1 MTVGERIKKIR
12 NKLGMSQVDFADKIN
27 VAKQTLYK
35 YENNIITNIPSDK
48 IEAAAQLGNV
58 SPAYLMGW
66 NDEPIEMQYSTL
78 SSHNSESLSRYA
90 EYLYLAERQLVTD
103 RNSDKYIDFIIASK
117 INRLNS
123 TGRKEALKRITELTK
138 ISWYTDIDDME
149 TNAAQART
157 DIDVPEETD
166 TSDDDIMNDK
176 DF

>member
-1 MTVGERIKKIR
+1 
-12 NKLGMSQVDFADKIN
+12 
-27 VAKQTLYK
+27 
-35 YENNIITNIPSDK
+35 
-48 IEAAAQLGNV
+48 
-58 SPAYLMGW
+58 MGW